1 MSTEGPNT
9 ETLDRD
15 QPVEINTEFTEL
27 GGGNQALAIIPTTI
41 GAVEDYAHA
50 VKGSGLVP
58 ATLDTVPKVIVAI
71 LKGLELGLPP
81 MQALE
86 NIAVINGRASIWGDI
101 GLALIQRS
109 GLMEHFSEGF
119 SGDIASGTLTAWVKM
134 KRKGLND
141 KPTRKTFSMEDAIS
155 ARLWDGMSLAADKRQ
170 KSQWVLRPKAML
182 QWRCRW
188 LVMHALFSD
197 VLRNMP
203 GAEEMIDEIP
213 MRDVTPKTQKPRQDI
228 GSRLKAGQAP
238 EAHVWGDSS
247 ATSGGEAE
255 TADDTGDSV
264 DADLGQDDGQGGGVE
279 WAGTVDPGFQLKLDL
294 SKALAECTSTAEA
307 KVVAD
312 EYAAAISHQPSAMQA
327 ELDAMITTRAL
338 DLVGKWK

>member
-1 MSTEGPNT
+1 MSTESTQT

-119 SGDIASGTLTAWVKM
+119 TGDIASGTLTAWVKM

-141 KPTRKTFSMEDAIS
+141 KPTRKTFSIEDAIS

-170 KSQWVLRPKAML
+170 KSQWVLRPKVML

-238 EAHVWGDSS
+238 EARVWGNSS
-247 ATSGGEAE
+247 PASGSEAE
-255 TADDTGDSV
+255 TVDDTGDSV
-264 DADLGQDDGQGGGVE
+264 DGDLGQDDGQGGGSSMPLYGD
-279 WAGTVDPGFQLKLDL
+279 AGGDL
-294 SKALAECTSTAEA
+294 RAELRKALGECHSAAEVKVAADEFAAVIRNAPTAVQMEMDDMIAEA
-307 KVVAD
+307 MLNKVG
-312 EYAAAISHQPSAMQA
+312 
-327 ELDAMITTRAL
+327 R
-338 DLVGKWK
+338 